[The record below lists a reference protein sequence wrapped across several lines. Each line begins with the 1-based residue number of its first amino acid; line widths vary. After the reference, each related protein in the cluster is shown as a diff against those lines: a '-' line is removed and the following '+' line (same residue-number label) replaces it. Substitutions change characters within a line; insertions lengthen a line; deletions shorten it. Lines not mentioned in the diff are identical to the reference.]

1 MLTSFTAHLLQ
12 AALLLAPQ
20 VTAAGSSAPSVTRPG
35 RPPDTLWQQRVS
47 YSTEARLDEDAQVL
61 HAVEV
66 VRYHNA
72 SPDTLKVLFFH
83 LYLNAFRPHSIWART
98 EQRKPFDFGALRDPD
113 YGYERVRSAELV
125 PWGRGGSGTGADA
138 SGSGARDRSLTAAYP
153 FAPDSTV
160 VRFDLPRPLA
170 PGDSTRVRIAWDAR
184 PATLCRRQC
193 RRGRHWDFAQWYPRV
208 AVFDTAGWED
218 HPLHPQGEFYG
229 EFGTYDVT
237 LDLASD
243 QVLGATGVPVEGDP
257 GWKPD
262 ASSPDRTVDYQRD
275 WYGRPVR
282 LDDPGL
288 LDGPASTGRK
298 RVRFRAERVHHFAWS
313 VDPAYRYEQGH
324 LGKVAVRVL
333 YRPGDLDWDLGAA
346 VRRTIRALRWL
357 GGIYGPYP
365 WPQLTNLHRLE
376 GGGTEFPMVIMN
388 GGPGQGLITH
398 ESSHQYNMGILANNE
413 WKEGWLDEGMA
424 SFLTNWFEREHGVA
438 HPWARTMRAARAREA
453 AGATQVV
460 SEPSEDFVDYATYG
474 AMIYTKGSVVLRM
487 LRWLVGEDTFREGM
501 HVYYR
506 DYRFHHVDGADLQA
520 AMEKASGRELAWFF
534 HEWLRTTWT
543 LDYALGDVHTVPDGT
558 SGWKTSVQV
567 TRRGRAWMPVDLAV
581 GDSTLRLDSRDESQ
595 TVTVVTTG
603 RPDSVVLDPRGV
615 LLETSIENNRTA
627 LPAHDP

>member
-1 MLTSFTAHLLQ
+1 MLTGFAAHLFR
-12 AALLLAPQ
+12 AIFMLAS
-20 VTAAGSSAPSVTRPG
+20 GSGATTPAVA
-35 RPPDTLWQQRVS
+35 PPDTLWQQRVA
-47 YSTEARLDEDAQVL
+47 YSTEARLDEGAQVL

-72 SPDTLKVLFFH
+72 SPDTLRVLFFH
-83 LYLNAFRPHSIWART
+83 LYLNAFRPHSLWART
-98 EQRKPFDFGALRDPD
+98 EQRPQLDFGALRDPD

-125 PWGRGGSGTGADA
+125 PWGGGRGEGGATGERA
-138 SGSGARDRSLTAAYP
+138 GATGQLGAAYP

-170 PGDSTRVRIAWDAR
+170 PGDSVRLRIAWDAR

-193 RRGRHWDFAQWYPRV
+193 RQGRHWDFAQWYPRV

-218 HPLHPQGEFYG
+218 HPLYPQGEFYG

-237 LDLASD
+237 LDLPAD
-243 QVLGATGVPVEGDP
+243 QVVGATGVPVRGDP

-262 ASSPDRTVDYQRD
+262 ASSPDRTVDYQRG
-275 WYGRPVR
+275 WYGTPAR

-288 LDGPASTGRK
+288 LAGPASSGRK

-313 VDPAYRYEQGH
+313 VDPAYRYEQDH
-324 LGKVAVRVL
+324 LGKVVIRVL

-346 VRRTIRALRWL
+346 ARRTVRALRWL
-357 GGIYGPYP
+357 EGIYGPYP

-424 SFLTNWFEREHGVA
+424 SFLTDWFEHEHGVA
-438 HPWARTMRAARAREA
+438 DPWSRSMRAARAREA

-460 SEPSEDFVDYATYG
+460 SQASEDFVNYGMYG
-474 AMIYTKGSVVLRM
+474 AMIYTKGSLVLRM
-487 LRWLVGEDTFREGM
+487 LRWLVGEEAFRKGM
-501 HVYYR
+501 HLYYR
-506 DYRFHHVDGADLQA
+506 EYRFHHVDGADLAA
-520 AMEKASGRELAWFF
+520 AMEEASGRNLAWFF
-534 HEWLRTTWT
+534 HEWLHTTWT
-543 LDYALGDVHTVPDGT
+543 LDYALGDVRTAPDGT
-558 SGWKTSVQV
+558 AGWKTSVQV
-567 TRRGRAWMPVDLAV
+567 RRQGRAWMPVDLAV
-581 GDSTLRLDSRDESQ
+581 GDTTVRLDSRDARQ
-595 TVTVVTTG
+595 TVTVVTAG

-615 LLETSIENNRTA
+615 LLETSIANNRKV
-627 LPAHDP
+627 LPAQDP

>member
-1 MLTSFTAHLLQ
+1 MLTGFTTHLLQ

-20 VTAAGSSAPSVTRPG
+20 AAAAGSSTPPMAPPG
-35 RPPDTLWQQRVS
+35 VPPDTLWQQRVA
-47 YSTEARLDEDAQVL
+47 YSTEAQLDEDAQVL
-61 HAVEV
+61 HAAEV

-72 SPDTLKVLFFH
+72 SPDTLKALFFH

-98 EQRKPFDFGALRDPD
+98 EQRKPYDFGALRDPD

-125 PWGRGGSGTGADA
+125 PWGRGSGRG
-138 SGSGARDRSLTAAYP
+138 GGAREGRGAGGRDLSAAYP

-170 PGDSTRVRIAWDAR
+170 PGDSLRVRIEWDAR

-193 RRGRHWDFAQWYPRV
+193 REGRHWDFAQWYPRV
-208 AVFDTAGWED
+208 AVYDTAGWED

-229 EFGTYDVT
+229 EFGSYDVT

-243 QVLGATGVPVEGDP
+243 QVVGATGVPVDGDP

-262 ASSPDRTVDYQRD
+262 SSSPDRTVDYQRD
-275 WYGRPVR
+275 WYGTPVR
-282 LDDPGL
+282 LDDPGM
-288 LDGPASTGRK
+288 LDGPATGGRK

-313 VDPAYRYEQGH
+313 VDPSYRYEQGH
-324 LGKVAVRVL
+324 LGRVAVRVL
-333 YRPGDLDWDLGAA
+333 YRPGDLNWDLGAA

-438 HPWARTMRAARAREA
+438 DPWARSMRAARAREA

-460 SEPSEDFVDYATYG
+460 SEASENFADYGTYG

-487 LRWLVGEDTFREGM
+487 LRWLVGEQHFRKGM
-501 HVYYR
+501 HLYYR
-506 DYRFHHVDGADLQA
+506 GYRFHHVDGADLEA
-520 AMEKASGRELAWFF
+520 AMERSGGQDLAWFF
-534 HEWLRTTWT
+534 HQWLQTTWT
-543 LDYALGDVHTVPDGT
+543 LDYAVGKVRTVPVGDGR
-558 SGWKTSVQV
+558 WRTSVEV
-567 TRRGRAWMPVDLAV
+567 TRQGRAWMPVDLAV
-581 GDSTLRLDSRDESQ
+581 GDATVRLDSRDASQ

-603 RPDSVVLDPRGV
+603 RPESVVLDPEDV
-615 LLETSIENNRTA
+615 LLETDRANNRKELGA
-627 LPAHDP
+627 QDL